1 MTDLNPSE
9 VLAEVPAQPQ
19 REQYEKAVQDKMPGH
34 ISYATDRANFPGG
47 RLLEFYEGE
56 ILGLRLGEKAKF
68 IADNPTYEDMSAG
81 ELMNAYF
88 ARKTNLLVINMG
100 PIGDGLYALVTSQL
114 DDEDLEEFQEVQRRV
129 QLDMREWRKKR
140 AEKKALEAE
149 RIAEHK
155 RLIEVG
161 KKAEQ
166 YNLFEKLRK
175 LEALVEEYGKGGK

>member
-1 MTDLNPSE
+1 MNDLNPSE
-9 VLAEVPAQPQ
+9 VLAELPAQPQ

-47 RLLEFYEGE
+47 RLLEFYFGE
-56 ILGLRLGEKAKF
+56 VYGMRPEEEEKF
-68 IADNPTYEDMSAG
+68 IEENPDFTEMAAS

-88 ARKTNLLVINMG
+88 ARRTNLLVVNMG
-100 PIGDGLYALVTSQL
+100 VIGDGVYALVTSQL
-114 DDEDLEEFQEVQRRV
+114 DDDDLEEFTEIQRRV

-149 RIAEHK
+149 RVAEHK